1 MPRGR
6 PTSYTPERGHAIAVH
21 LRYACPLEVAAQA
34 EGVSVATV
42 RQWLVRY
49 PEFAAEVAQAR
60 GRCVVQ
66 LLGYLNRAAAQGNW
80 KAAAWLLERTHPQ
93 DYGPPPRRMALDA
106 EINTIFSQMSDA
118 DLEAYVVKLGDPAA
132 LDLSDPVAAPLTS
145 RPTPRDGSNGHHSG
159 DDQDVLHARASPAAT
174 DD

>member
-6 PTSYTPERGHAIAVH
+6 PTSYTPERGHAIAIH
-21 LRYACPLEVAAQA
+21 LQYACPLEVAAQA

-49 PEFAAEVAQAR
+49 PEFAAEVEQAR

-80 KAAAWLLERTHPQ
+80 KAAAWLLERTSPAS
-93 DYGPPPRRMALDA
+93 YGPPPRRVGLDVGMSVPD
-106 EINTIFSQMSDA
+106 FSQMSDA
-118 DLEAYVVKLGDPAA
+118 DLEAYVVKLGGPAA
-132 LDLSDPVAAPLTS
+132 LGLSAPAVTGDTT
-145 RPTPRDGSNGHHSG
+145 TPGGSGGSNGRHRTE
-159 DDQDVLHARASPAAT
+159 D
-174 DD
+174 